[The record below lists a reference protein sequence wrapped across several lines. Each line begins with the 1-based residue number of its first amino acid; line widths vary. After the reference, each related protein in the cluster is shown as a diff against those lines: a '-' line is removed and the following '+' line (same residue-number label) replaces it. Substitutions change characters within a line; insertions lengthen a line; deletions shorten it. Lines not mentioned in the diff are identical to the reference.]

1 MSGNATVSTSVSSS
15 SSETSTAFEIRRP
28 FVFEMLLTAGRLAER
43 CGMKPPSLSAEA
55 VMAGARRRTGLDD
68 FGPHDFS
75 KPLELILEDY
85 EQDPNRGLAGRIAA
99 RARTVT
105 RMCQRLWIE
114 DDLKRH
120 PETCDIPI
128 TRPIFILGFPRTGTT
143 LLQRLMARDPDNR
156 VTYMWEMQQ
165 PALPEKLDR
174 SGEDVRLKRAK
185 SRLKLVTYVAPQL
198 HKLHPMNAE
207 NPEECAAL
215 MANTLVSPAFALPA
229 RATEI
234 GSEADPVFPDARIIH
249 THRDPLKVVP
259 SGCSLATAIERL
271 LSDKA
276 NAHAVADRYLDF
288 AQQTIDRA
296 MKARDAIGADR
307 VLDMQYEEVI
317 ADPVAAVERVY
328 SFCGLDVKPA
338 HREEMRRWLDE
349 NTQDK
354 HGRHRYRLEDFGLTE
369 ERIADVFGTY
379 VDRFKI
385 PCADSQ

>member
-1 MSGNATVSTSVSSS
+1 MT
-15 SSETSTAFEIRRP
+15 
-28 FVFEMLLTAGRLAER
+28 
-43 CGMKPPSLSAEA
+43 
-55 VMAGARRRTGLDD
+55 
-68 FGPHDFS
+68 
-75 KPLELILEDY
+75 
-85 EQDPNRGLAGRIAA
+85 RIY
-99 RARTVT
+99 
-105 RMCQRLWIE
+105 
-114 DDLKRH
+114 
-120 PETCDIPI
+120 
-128 TRPIFILGFPRTGTT
+128 
-143 LLQRLMARDPDNR
+143 R

-215 MANTLVSPAFALPA
+215 MANTLVSPAFAFAGPRYRDWLGSRSCDEIA
-229 RATEI
+229 RGYEYYKLQLQILTRQNARERWVLKSPI
-234 GSEADPVFPDARIIH
+234 HLYAIDSLLQVFPDARIIH